1 MFCIGGRVQEVV
13 VLGGSIVVL
22 FALSDWLQFGGDYP
36 LLSLF
41 QQKRRPFCF
50 SVTKAEKRFTGFVLL
65 WALKFHDF
73 LWLFPWPSPVM
84 HDLLMF
90 SCRFRKVS
98 KQSSEKF
105 SKETAKRRY
114 FFYITQFNKQ
124 RICLMTCL
132 CHIFLALTSSVI
144 NLTNTALIFHDF
156 PGLENEIRKFPDF
169 QGFLRPVHPW
179 FHEPARVIRHGLKVV
194 VFFSFFFFS
203 NNS

>member
-1 MFCIGGRVQEVV
+1 
-13 VLGGSIVVL
+13 
-22 FALSDWLQFGGDYP
+22 
-36 LLSLF
+36 
-41 QQKRRPFCF
+41 
-50 SVTKAEKRFTGFVLL
+50 
-65 WALKFHDF
+65 
-73 LWLFPWPSPVM
+73 M

-98 KQSSEKF
+98 KQSSANV
-105 SKETAKRRY
+105 SKATAKRRY

-194 VFFSFFFFS
+194 VFFFFFEQQLEQGYISVCPLFSGSFFPACLTILDHTLSFALINF
-203 NNS
+203 

>member
-1 MFCIGGRVQEVV
+1 
-13 VLGGSIVVL
+13 
-22 FALSDWLQFGGDYP
+22 
-36 LLSLF
+36 
-41 QQKRRPFCF
+41 
-50 SVTKAEKRFTGFVLL
+50 
-65 WALKFHDF
+65 
-73 LWLFPWPSPVM
+73 M

-98 KQSSEKF
+98 IQSSANF
-105 SKETAKRRY
+105 SKATAKRRY

-179 FHEPARVIRHGLKVV
+179 FHEPARMIRHGLKVV
-194 VFFSFFFFS
+194 VFFFFFFFQTIVRTGLHKCLPFIQRS
-203 NNS
+203 FFPACLTILDHTLSFALINF